1 MVLTDAEREV
11 QIELARQLMESAPPL
26 SAQAHAK
33 CDLMTAL
40 INGRSA
46 AYVAHMEQ
54 VRGLAARA

>member
-26 SAQAHAK
+26 SPEAYAA
-33 CDLMTAL
+33 CDRMTAL

-46 AYVAHMEQ
+46 TYVAFMEQ
-54 VRGLAARA
+54 ALSLAAQA